1 MTEPRSEQQEGLDQD
16 GVAEGVR
23 DESFVSLTDPDGE
36 GLPGDLIDTEAT
48 EIARDTGSA
57 RPSGPEDRAMHIEE
71 G

>member
-23 DESFVSLTDPDGE
+23 DDGFVSLTDPDGE
-36 GLPGDLIDTEAT
+36 DLPGDLIDTEGT

-57 RPSGPEDRAMHIEE
+57 RPSGPEDRAMHLEE